1 MDDCDYQN
9 PEDCKLDMRFDFNN
23 GEIVLTYN
31 EVGFSPYN
39 VFAITGIAEAAKNI
53 SASKNEI
60 GEKGIGFKS
69 VFGVADHVQI
79 QSGWFSFALYKENFT
94 IPVAEYQDD
103 SYCPGT
109 KMTLYVGEKAKTI
122 YRQIKDQYCR
132 KEALFSKNPLLFLNK
147 LTSLRLY
154 YDTWRSMEFHVSRSA
169 AHDTKEIRREDHVSI
184 SVNLRD
190 YENGSD
196 RETVETISCA
206 RYTYPVLYGKAACQ
220 SRYGANTKLGSNG
233 GKQMLLQA
241 VVPYPEDVSKVGN
254 GGLYS
259 FLPTQLSFTVP
270 IVCHAPFKLVASREF
285 VDPQE
290 VNGNGGNLWFQETA
304 KHLSELLEYVYR
316 DWCVIAKQSIVS
328 YLPPENGSLFAHN
341 NGKEKCLSS
350 YEAFKGSSYLKL
362 PLFCSVSGEYKAAQ
376 DIFYF
381 DPAEN
386 VPEPERAYRLLAP
399 RKALFLVP
407 ADISVGSF
415 GITVERKVTDRL
427 FQKALL
433 SRSAT
438 EEILEYL
445 DSVGYEYSE
454 RQLPTNE
461 DMSFHESQIL

>member
-304 KHLSELLEYVYR
+304 KHLSELLNHVYM
-316 DWCVIAKQSIVS
+316 DWRALAKQTIVS

-362 PLFCSVSGEYKAAQ
+362 PLVCSVSGEYKAAQ

-445 DSVGYEYSE
+445 DSVVYEYSE